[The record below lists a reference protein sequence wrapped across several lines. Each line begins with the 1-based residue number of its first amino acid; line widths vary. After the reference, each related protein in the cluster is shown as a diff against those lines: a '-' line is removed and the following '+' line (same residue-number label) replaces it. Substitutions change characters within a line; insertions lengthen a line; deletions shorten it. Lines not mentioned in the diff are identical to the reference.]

1 MTERVVAVLT
11 HPRRLEAM
19 HAACDFVA
27 SMAEHG
33 IRCLVFPD
41 ALAAIRERVP
51 QAHLAAIGSS
61 ADPRAEIAVVFGGDG
76 TILRAAE
83 WALPHDVPV
92 LGVNLGHV
100 GFLAEMEVVELPALA
115 DRVLA
120 ADYSTERRVTL
131 QVEAIDAT
139 GRRLWSSFAV
149 NEVSLEKASRQ
160 KVVEILATIDGLPV
174 SRWACDGILISTPTG
189 STAYAFSAGGPVIWP
204 NVEAFL
210 VVPLSAH
217 ALFARPLVVGP
228 DSVVEIDLVSN
239 AEAVVWCDGR
249 RTFDVTPGC
258 RILARRST
266 HHLTMVR
273 LSEQPF
279 TNRLVRKFGLR
290 IEGWRALD
298 PGPG

>member
-1 MTERVVAVLT
+1 MSDRVVAVLT
-11 HPRRLEAM
+11 HPRRAEALA
-19 HAACDFVA
+19 AACDFVA
-27 SMAEHG
+27 SMAAHG

-41 ALAAIRERVP
+41 ALVPIQEAVPGAAVS
-51 QAHLAAIGSS
+51 AIGG
-61 ADPRAEIAVVFGGDG
+61 ADDRTAEIAVVFGGDG

-83 WALPHDVPV
+83 WAVDHDVPV

-120 ADYSTERRVTL
+120 RDYATERRVTL
-131 QVEAIDAT
+131 HVEAYDDQGT
-139 GRRLWSSFAV
+139 RLWSSFAV

-239 AEAVVWCDGR
+239 AEGVVWCDGR

-258 RILARRST
+258 RIVASRAA

-290 IEGWRALD
+290 VEGWRSA
-298 PGPG
+298 PGTH